1 MYVRREIQ
9 DQLLPTTHGWHNIR
23 CPNYVAQEE
32 LNYRT
37 DARRYE
43 AGTAN
48 LAGLAGLGAAM
59 DLLLEIGI
67 ENIAAELLAQTRL
80 AHSALQSKGYE
91 VLQATA
97 APETGGMIT
106 FHKPGADLRGAPSET
121 PERSQ
126 HPHFSS
132 RRPRRPKTTPHL
144 AAFLQY
150 RCGDRKNGC
159 AIRLGKILTIDQQS
173 RAVSDSMD
181 FRAQRAEIIASD
193 RTRNSQHFE
202 KWAILIASRHAFR
215 YHRPMRLRRI
225 LQLSCVTGAAVAPVV
240 ADEASDT
247 QAKAIEVLRATPT
260 GVAPAIPGTPS
271 TSDSTSAYSAARD
284 QRVEQLKGE
293 AELRNAGRDQ
303 RQADRKA
310 SAEAA
315 AAQRQV
321 SLRQAAWEVSVAQRA
336 AMIREKTTAR
346 QNALN
351 AQILAEVT
359 QTKTAP
365 NGTASAPETNLAA
378 TPAPAATV
386 ETPAKAADPVAAPAD
401 APKLSDAELQQK
413 AVEVLRGTAAEP
425 TTTSLSTTTIAPA
438 PAKTAEETAIEQRA
452 KEILK
457 AQQSVSE
464 APVAKPEPKPAP
476 APVTTPAST
485 ASAQP
490 ATDAELQAKA
500 IQALRAAT
508 SGTGAQPATVA
519 EPQASPTAVQNLRDA
534 LATDS
539 QKKLEDRAKEILRER
554 QGQTKTATPAA
565 APAQPAPATAAASD
579 DRLQQDLLLRAQELQ
594 RQKDAQAQ
602 AIEAQKR
609 ANEETA
615 RVRAEKL
622 KADENARAAI
632 EARMKAEKEQAAKAK
647 IDTEKAAKEA
657 RQRAED
663 QAKAEKALAE
673 AQARAEREQAKKQ
686 PAPIAVAASTSSSAA
701 AEASL
706 NSDLAARAREILRQQ
721 ASASP
726 APAPAVSQ
734 RAAAPAPVAATPT
747 PTPTPAPVTT
757 PAPAAT
763 TVATTPAPAATTPPT
778 SAQVDLQARAQEI
791 LRQQQASQAPGV
803 AATTQ
808 GVPTITPTVPLT
820 KAQKLAELNAL
831 YKSDQVTPAEYHK
844 RRAAILAEP

>member
-1 MYVRREIQ
+1 
-9 DQLLPTTHGWHNIR
+9 
-23 CPNYVAQEE
+23 
-32 LNYRT
+32 
-37 DARRYE
+37 
-43 AGTAN
+43 
-48 LAGLAGLGAAM
+48 
-59 DLLLEIGI
+59 
-67 ENIAAELLAQTRL
+67 
-80 AHSALQSKGYE
+80 
-91 VLQATA
+91 
-97 APETGGMIT
+97 
-106 FHKPGADLRGAPSET
+106 
-121 PERSQ
+121 
-126 HPHFSS
+126 
-132 RRPRRPKTTPHL
+132 
-144 AAFLQY
+144 
-150 RCGDRKNGC
+150 
-159 AIRLGKILTIDQQS
+159 
-173 RAVSDSMD
+173 MD

-476 APVTTPAST
+476 APGDNSCIDSERTARDGCRVASEGNPGFARGDFWNRRTTGDRSRT
-485 ASAQP
+485 ASESDCRSEFARCVG
-490 ATDAELQAKA
+490 DGFAEEARRSRQGNFT
-500 IQALRAAT
+500 RT
-508 SGTGAQPATVA
+508 SGP
-519 EPQASPTAVQNLRDA
+519 N
-534 LATDS
+534 
-539 QKKLEDRAKEILRER
+539 
-554 QGQTKTATPAA
+554 
-565 APAQPAPATAAASD
+565 
-579 DRLQQDLLLRAQELQ
+579 
-594 RQKDAQAQ
+594 
-602 AIEAQKR
+602 
-609 ANEETA
+609 
-615 RVRAEKL
+615 
-622 KADENARAAI
+622 
-632 EARMKAEKEQAAKAK
+632 
-647 IDTEKAAKEA
+647 
-657 RQRAED
+657 
-663 QAKAEKALAE
+663 
-673 AQARAEREQAKKQ
+673 
-686 PAPIAVAASTSSSAA
+686 
-701 AEASL
+701 
-706 NSDLAARAREILRQQ
+706 
-721 ASASP
+721 
-726 APAPAVSQ
+726 
-734 RAAAPAPVAATPT
+734 
-747 PTPTPAPVTT
+747 
-757 PAPAAT
+757 
-763 TVATTPAPAATTPPT
+763 
-778 SAQVDLQARAQEI
+778 
-791 LRQQQASQAPGV
+791 
-803 AATTQ
+803 
-808 GVPTITPTVPLT
+808 
-820 KAQKLAELNAL
+820 
-831 YKSDQVTPAEYHK
+831 
-844 RRAAILAEP
+844 